1 MPLHSGAMKLF
12 RAIATVSGLT
22 LASRVL
28 GFVRDMALSNVLG
41 ASMVADAF
49 FVAMKLPNFFRR
61 VTAEGAFSVAFV
73 PIYTGLRTREGD
85 DKALYFANNAFAGMV
100 VVLGI
105 FCALGVAFMPVVVQ
119 ALAPGFD
126 TSGERFDLAVQFSRV
141 TFPFLLMASVAAL
154 MGGVLNAHNRF
165 APFASTSIILNGSML
180 LFLVALTPLFHG
192 NAGMAVSWGIT
203 FSGLAQI
210 VFLWWCARKDG
221 IHLRPVMPRMNNDIK
236 TLLNKMGPGVVA
248 AGVVQIN
255 LFVDVI
261 LASMLPTGAI
271 SYLYY
276 ADRLNQLPL
285 GLVGVAIATA
295 LLPMLSSA
303 LAKGDEEESRNLYS
317 RSLEFVLVL
326 TVPSAIALLVLAHP
340 IISALFEHG
349 EFTALDARNTAY
361 VLQAYAL
368 GLVAFVV
375 SKVYTTAFFARQD
388 TMTPVKIS
396 IVSAVL
402 NIVLCLIFMQFMNV
416 TGIALATAIAA
427 WVQVGQLHYKL
438 RSVPGAQMDER
449 LRAHLKPLLFAALVM
464 GALLSTSFF
473 MPFMLN
479 ADHKMLQLAGLGGV
493 MAVGGSAYLFMIW
506 RARIITKDDLSNF
519 LQRKAKQQPTELPQ

>member
-1 MPLHSGAMKLF
+1 MKLF

-22 LASRVL
+22 LVSRLL

-85 DKALYFANNAFAGMV
+85 NAAVYFANNALAGMML
-100 VVLGI
+100 VLGV
-105 FCALGVAFMPVVVQ
+105 FCALGVLGMPFVVQ
-119 ALAPGFD
+119 GLAPGFD
-126 TSGERFDLAVQFSRV
+126 TSGERFDLAVEFSRV
-141 TFPFLLMASVAAL
+141 TFPFLLMASMAAL

-180 LFLVALTPLFHG
+180 LFLFALTPVIG
-192 NAGMAVSWGIT
+192 NAGLAVSWGIT

-210 VFLWWCARKDG
+210 VFLWWCAKKNG
-221 IHLRPVMPRMNNDIK
+221 IDLKPVRPRMDGNIK

-261 LASMLPTGAI
+261 LASMLQTGAI

-295 LLPMLSSA
+295 LLPMLSTA
-303 LAKGDEEESRNLYS
+303 LAKGDEQESKNLYS

-326 TVPSAIALLVLAHP
+326 TVPAAVALLILAHP

-349 EFTALDARNTAY
+349 EFTAIDAAHTAS

-396 IVSAVL
+396 IISAVL

-427 WVQVGQLHYKL
+427 WVQVGLLHHKL
-438 RSVPGAQMDER
+438 KDVPGTQMDER
-449 LRAHLKPLLFAALVM
+449 LRNHLAPLFMAAGVM
-464 GALLSTSFF
+464 AAILSASFF
-473 MPFMLN
+473 LPFLTD
-479 ADHKMLQLAGLGGV
+479 AAEKTKQLLGLAGLMG
-493 MAVGGSAYLFMIW
+493 VGGITYLVIIW
-506 RARIITKDDLSNF
+506 RARIVTKDDFAQFLKRKSNE
-519 LQRKAKQQPTELPQ
+519 QPTELAS